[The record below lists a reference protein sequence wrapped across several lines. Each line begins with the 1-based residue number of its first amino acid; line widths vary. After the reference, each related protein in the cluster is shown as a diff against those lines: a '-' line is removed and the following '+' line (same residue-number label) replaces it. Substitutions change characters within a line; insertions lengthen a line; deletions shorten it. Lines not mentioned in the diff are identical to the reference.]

1 MKNTKSKVL
10 LLLFVLCSVL
20 ILVSSC
26 GKKSGESVNAGT
38 EVLVE
43 TKGSSV
49 SQNVEK
55 TNVSAQSEKT
65 TSSVAKSEEPV
76 PTETAPAEVEE
87 PVEKSQ
93 AAVAVEAENVDF
105 TTAIKE
111 EAKPEA
117 PVYSDTLTYKGITTT
132 VVVTNTESTISLPE
146 GMGLD
151 EVLAVAELINS
162 EYPDEAA
169 LVTYELD
176 GDTLVLYYP
185 EQTDEFLLSVVDIL
199 RAEAMALID
208 AYFSDSVTVSSSES
222 TDAVYSDTLSYRGL
236 TTNVEV
242 YSDGAVITVPEVFD
256 YDDVAYVASL
266 VLNAYPDEASLVY
279 YDYRDSTLYLT
290 YPEQEEEYL
299 LAVIELVRTE
309 AMALIDKAIESGVL
323 VDASP
328 SESVKSSDSREYTAS
343 GDNDVLF
350 TFKYLYNGYTS
361 DITVTSTNAVLSIPE
376 GVTTEDI
383 AAVAEMVSSRYPN
396 EASLIVYTIEDGK
409 LVLSYPEQSSEYL
422 KSVLSYVEKEVK
434 EILDLYPVK
443 AEESAVTEITE
454 SSSLDVT
461 DASESKVLTPVAPP
475 VVVEEVKVFK
485 GFSIAAAATPKYN
498 FEGNGW
504 LENGFALGFGLRAEA
519 AFGSFAFG
527 LKGQYE
533 LSSYVEAGAYVRWT
547 FASADRTDFY
557 ALLGGGVTFG
567 VGGKLGDVAGLVE
580 AGLGVDYRFSDNFS
594 LFGEVTGQYSIR
606 KPGIEAGATVGLKIT
621 F

>member
-26 GKKSGESVNAGT
+26 GKNSGESVNAGT
-38 EVLVE
+38 EVPVE
-43 TKGSSV
+43 TKGASV

-105 TTAIKE
+105 TPTIKE
-111 EAKPEA
+111 EAKPEE
-117 PVYSDTLTYKGITTT
+117 PVVYSDTLTYKGITTT

-146 GMGLD
+146 GIGLD

-236 TTNVEV
+236 TTKIEV
-242 YSDGAVITVPEVFD
+242 YSDGAVMTVPEVFD

-279 YDYRDSTLYLT
+279 YDYSDGILYLT
-290 YPEQEEEYL
+290 YPEQSDEYL
-299 LAVIELVRTE
+299 LGVIDLLRTE
-309 AMALIDKAIESGVL
+309 AMTLIDNNSVFEEKTAEDV
-323 VDASP
+323 
-328 SESVKSSDSREYTAS
+328 SEDQ
-343 GDNDVLF
+343 NVLF
-350 TFKYLYNGYTS
+350 TTEFSYDGYYS
-361 DITVTSTNAVLSIPE
+361 YITVTSTKAVLTIPE
-376 GVTTEDI
+376 GVSKEDI

-422 KSVLSYVEKEVK
+422 RSALSYIEKEVK

-533 LSSYVEAGAYVRWT
+533 LSSYVEAGAYVIWT
-547 FASADRTDFY
+547 FASAGRTDFY

>member
-1 MKNTKSKVL
+1 MKNMKSKVL

-26 GKKSGESVNAGT
+26 GKKSGNSVNSKT
-38 EVLVE
+38 EVQAE
-43 TKGSSV
+43 TKGAV
-49 SQNVEK
+49 SQNVEN
-55 TNVSAQSEKT
+55 TNVSAQSEKA

-76 PTETAPAEVEE
+76 PAETAPAEVEE

-93 AAVAVEAENVDF
+93 AAVAVDAENVDF
-105 TTAIKE
+105 TPVIKE
-111 EAKPEA
+111 EAKPEE
-117 PVYSDTLTYKGITTT
+117 PVVYSDTLTYKGITTT

-162 EYPDEAA
+162 EYPDETA

-208 AYFSDSVTVSSSES
+208 AYVTDSVPVSSSES

-236 TTNVEV
+236 TTKVEV
-242 YSDGAVITVPEVFD
+242 YSDGAVITIPEVFD

-279 YDYRDSTLYLT
+279 YDYSDGILYLT
-290 YPEQEEEYL
+290 YPEQSDEYL
-299 LAVIELVRTE
+299 LGVIDLLRKE
-309 AMALIDKAIESGVL
+309 AMALIDKSTVIEEKTAEDV
-323 VDASP
+323 
-328 SESVKSSDSREYTAS
+328 SEDQ
-343 GDNDVLF
+343 NVLF
-350 TFKYLYNGYTS
+350 TTEFSYNGYYS
-361 DITVTSTNAVLSIPE
+361 YITVTSTKAVLTIPE
-376 GVTTEDI
+376 GVSKEDI
-383 AAVAEMVSSRYPN
+383 AAVAEMVSSRYPY

-409 LVLSYPEQSSEYL
+409 LVLSYPVQSSEYL
-422 KSVLSYVEKEVK
+422 KSALAYIEKEAK
-434 EILDLYPVK
+434 AILDLYPLK

-454 SSSLDVT
+454 LSSLNVPE
-461 DASESKVLTPVAPP
+461 ASESKVVTPVAPP

-485 GFSIAAAATPKYN
+485 GFSISAVAIPKYN
-498 FEGNGW
+498 FNYEANGW
-504 LENGFALGFGLRAEA
+504 EKGFTSGFGLRAEA
-519 AFGSFAFG
+519 KFGYFALG
-527 LKGQYE
+527 LKGQYD
-533 LSSYVEAGAYVRWT
+533 LSSYVEAGAYLRWT
-547 FASADRTDFY
+547 FASAGKADFY
-557 ALLGGGVTFG
+557 ALVGGGVTFG
-567 VGGKLGDVAGLVE
+567 VGGKLGEVTGLVE
-580 AGLGVDYRFSDNFS
+580 AGLGVDYRFCDNFS
-594 LFGEVTGQYSIR
+594 LFGEVTGQYSIK